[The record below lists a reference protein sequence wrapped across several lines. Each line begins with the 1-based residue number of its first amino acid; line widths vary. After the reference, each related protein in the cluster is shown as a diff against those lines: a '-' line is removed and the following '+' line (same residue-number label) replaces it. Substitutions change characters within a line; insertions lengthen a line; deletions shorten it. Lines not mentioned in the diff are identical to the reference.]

1 MGKDP
6 RSHAAGQRGV
16 RIAIYA
22 CTVALLQAGCWAP
35 LHSPGIP
42 ARSLGDE
49 FRVPMRT
56 AGPPLNFSS
65 LTIAPQPDYI
75 LGPSD
80 ILEVTVHGI
89 YPTAPVVPLRA
100 QIMANGEIQLPLVGA
115 VKVGGMNLAMAHAA
129 IKKAFDPDYIRDA
142 RINVTLAERST
153 TSVLVLGEVTTPGV
167 YRLPKYENDVA
178 HALATAGGL
187 REDAGLV
194 VEVHRRVPVPATKP
208 AEPVEPGAPR
218 ELPATPAPEGLEQV
232 VGCPDEGMRI
242 IHIPLR
248 GFAPEPWG
256 PQDVVLNSGDVVV
269 VPSRKDEVFYVT
281 GKLSPTNFVRFN
293 IGARERDLGAGF
305 VLPRD
310 REVDVVTAVAMAGY
324 IDPIDSPT
332 TVTVHRV
339 AADGEPMLIHVDLI
353 AARFDW
359 RETIYVQPGDI
370 IYLNPDFAWW
380 ARRSFDRII
389 EPLFALPLRKLL
401 GGFN

>member
-1 MGKDP
+1 MGTD
-6 RSHAAGQRGV
+6 RRLHAAGRAGV
-16 RIAIYA
+16 FFAFCA
-22 CTVALLQAGCWAP
+22 CTVALAQTGCWAP
-35 LHSPGIP
+35 FHSPGIP

-89 YPTAPVVPLRA
+89 YPTAPVMPLRA
-100 QIMANGEIQLPLVGA
+100 QIMANGEIQLPLVGP

-178 HALATAGGL
+178 HALAIAGGL
-187 REDAGLV
+187 REDAGLE
-194 VEVHRRVPVPATKP
+194 VEVHRRITLSPVRP
-208 AEPVEPGAPR
+208 AEPGVPR
-218 ELPATPAPEGLEQV
+218 ELPGSPAPGVLEQIQ
-232 VGCPDEGMRI
+232 GCPDEGMRI
-242 IHIPLR
+242 IRIPLR

-370 IYLNPDFAWW
+370 LYLNPDFAWW

-389 EPLFALPLRKLL
+389 EPLFSLPFRKLL
-401 GGFN
+401 GIGIN